1 MNSLSTPEKFL
12 ILAHHPEKMRF
23 MISHIHLKYGLAGA
37 ILLELTLDG
46 SVEMQD
52 DRIVLIKR
60 PSSGQTLMNE
70 IAGLLSEI
78 SKPRRIRY
86 WIRRLGRIPGRY
98 KWRVLGDLERRR
110 VIRIEERRLM
120 GMFPYRVSF
129 LMNRKLQNDLIR
141 EARSNVLQKKDP
153 PPNEWVAVLGLIQAC
168 GMHRII
174 STDRSERKMIRKK
187 VKKIL
192 EESPIASGVDQTIR
206 QVQVA
211 IVASVAASSAAAA
224 SAGGR

>member
-52 DRIVLIKR
+52 DRLVLRSR
-60 PSSGQTLMNE
+60 PPADQTLMNE
-70 IAGLLSEI
+70 IAALISE
-78 SKPRRIRY
+78 SSRPRRIRY
-86 WIRRLGRIPGRY
+86 WIRRLGRIPGKY

-110 VIRIEERRLM
+110 IIRIEERRLM
-120 GMFPYRVSF
+120 GVIPYRTSV
-129 LMNRKLQNDLIR
+129 LVNRKLQNDLIR
-141 EARSNVLQKKDP
+141 EVRTSVLQKKDP
-153 PPNEWVAVLGLIQAC
+153 PSNEWVAVLGLIEAC

-174 STDRSERKMIRKK
+174 SADRSERKMIRKNL
-187 VKKIL
+187 KKIL
-192 EESPIASGVDQTIR
+192 KESPIASGVDQAIR
-206 QVQVA
+206 QVQAA

-224 SAGGR
+224 TAGGR